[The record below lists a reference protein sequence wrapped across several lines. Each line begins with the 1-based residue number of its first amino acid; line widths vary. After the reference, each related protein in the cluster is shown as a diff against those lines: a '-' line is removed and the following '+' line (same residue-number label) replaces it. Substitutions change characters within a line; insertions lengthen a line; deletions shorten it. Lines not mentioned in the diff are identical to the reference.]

1 MKIAPLDAAPF
12 GSTVVVGILG
22 GFLAGPVGFSVGAV
36 LGSFGGVVAVAM
48 VKSARDQAADDDGSR
63 LRDTVSV
70 TPTPPVP
77 TTLETPLSV
86 ARPRPT
92 VDALDLA
99 RQLTILDRQSREQ
112 PEAALPK
119 VEALLEK
126 YPENA
131 VLHAMIA
138 EIHLSSGR
146 LADAAPRAEAAI
158 RLGLKRGAIPRA
170 LKLFQTLSAEV
181 RETVPFGGETLLEL
195 GLVLARQGQ
204 LDDSAWCLMR
214 LEKLSDTTFAQQ
226 LREEIQATD
235 PEPG

>member
-22 GFLAGPVGFSVGAV
+22 GFLAGPIGFSVGAV

-63 LRDTVSV
+63 LRDAVRA

-77 TTLETPLSV
+77 TTLEPPASA
-86 ARPRPT
+86 ARPKPK

-112 PEAALPK
+112 PEVMLPK
-119 VEALLEK
+119 VEAMLEK
-126 YPENA
+126 YPKNA
-131 VLHAMIA
+131 VLHAMLA

-146 LADAAPRAEAAI
+146 LADAAPRVEAAI

-170 LKLFQTLSAEV
+170 LDLFQTLSGEV

-204 LDDSAWCLMR
+204 LDDSTWCLMR
-214 LEKLSDTTFAQQ
+214 LEKLPDIAFAQQ
-226 LREEIQATD
+226 LREEIQAID
-235 PEPG
+235 LGPG